1 MKTILVF
8 GMLVASAFPAV
19 QAQEAKVD
27 HITIYKDAKGIVYY
41 NEVFFINEE
50 NSPVRIN
57 NVMLRHIPQETAVL
71 AEAYRSSLFRYLED
85 HEKDRLRR
93 LAKETLTITID
104 ANGEKVVAVKFG
116 VVVYDAFREY
126 LGGLTAITMDPPT
139 KDMQWDYN
147 PVYLFKFK
155 KYGVVGIYVRQARL
169 GNGGIWNFDED
180 FIKNEFSEKF
190 GEITKEQIV
199 GSES

>member
-19 QAQEAKVD
+19 QAQED

-93 LAKETLTITID
+93 LAKETLTITICQRRK
-104 ANGEKVVAVKFG
+104 NCCRG
-116 VVVYDAFREY
+116 VVVTMP
-126 LGGLTAITMDPPT
+126 LGSISGATDGR
-139 KDMQWDYN
+139 KGQC
-147 PVYLFKFK
+147 KK
-155 KYGVVGIYVRQARL
+155 KYG
-169 GNGGIWNFDED
+169 
-180 FIKNEFSEKF
+180 
-190 GEITKEQIV
+190 
-199 GSES
+199 